1 MSQEHGHWPS
11 RYAFVMAAV
20 GSAVGL
26 GNLWRF
32 PYIAY
37 NNGGGAFLIPWLVAL
52 FTAGI
57 PLMRLEFALGTR
69 FRAGAPKA
77 FASLNPKYAWGGW
90 GGLLVG
96 FVIVSYYAVVLAW
109 SILYLGYSFRVD
121 WGNDAAAFFNE
132 RVLQITEGPGALG
145 GIQWSVFAA
154 LVLVW
159 VLVFLIIFKGPKVV
173 SKVVVWTVPLPIVL
187 IVIFIIRGLT
197 LPGALSGLD
206 FYLKPD
212 LSKLLD
218 LTVWR
223 EAYGQVFFSLSL
235 AFGIMIAYA
244 KYQSPEEAEVNR
256 NAWNTSIT
264 NCSISFIA
272 GFAVFTVIGYL
283 ATSTGMAIQD
293 LNIGGPGLTF
303 ITYPTAIQLMPLA
316 PLFGVLFFIMLLTLG
331 IDSAFSLIEAVVA
344 GCHDYVRTSKEKLS
358 FWMCLAG
365 LLGGIVFC
373 TRAGMYWLDIVD
385 HFTINILLV
394 FFGLMECIVVG
405 WFFGVKRIREIANAH
420 SEVQIGR
427 SWDVYIA
434 AIIPIAL
441 ITMLVYSVWDS
452 AKTPYEGYPNWALWI
467 GGWGLMIVLVIVSV
481 LLGFLVRER
490 NMGE

>member
-1 MSQEHGHWPS
+1 
-11 RYAFVMAAV
+11 
-20 GSAVGL
+20 
-26 GNLWRF
+26 
-32 PYIAY
+32 
-37 NNGGGAFLIPWLVAL
+37 
-52 FTAGI
+52 
-57 PLMRLEFALGTR
+57 
-69 FRAGAPKA
+69 
-77 FASLNPKYAWGGW
+77 
-90 GGLLVG
+90 
-96 FVIVSYYAVVLAW
+96 
-109 SILYLGYSFRVD
+109 
-121 WGNDAAAFFNE
+121 
-132 RVLQITEGPGALG
+132 
-145 GIQWSVFAA
+145 
-154 LVLVW
+154 
-159 VLVFLIIFKGPKVV
+159 
-173 SKVVVWTVPLPIVL
+173 VVVWTVPLPIVL